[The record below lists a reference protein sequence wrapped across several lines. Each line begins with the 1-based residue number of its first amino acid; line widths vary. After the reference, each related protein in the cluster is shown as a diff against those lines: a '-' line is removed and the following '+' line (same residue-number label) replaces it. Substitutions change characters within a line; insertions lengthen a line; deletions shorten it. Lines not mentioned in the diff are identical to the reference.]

1 MLNSRHNSKLG
12 TILFY
17 LLWPLVWFYAPLRV
31 RVRVMLIVGTQ
42 VAVVKNW
49 FGPSAW
55 QLPGGGMKFGEQV
68 FETAVREMH
77 EELGVELKETTVQQ
91 LTTEPEIVK
100 AEGLLFRY
108 HYVVCKLDAKPEF
121 ELSKE
126 VIDAS
131 WVDLTSFALP
141 QNVIATLS

>member
-12 TILFY
+12 TVLFY

-49 FGPSAW
+49 FGPSFW
-55 QLPGGGMKFGEQV
+55 QLPGGGMKFGEQA
-68 FETAVREMH
+68 FETAVREIH
-77 EELGVELKETTVQQ
+77 EELGVDLEVTTVQQ

-100 AEGLLFRY
+100 SGGLLFRY

-131 WVDLTSFALP
+131 WVDLTSVAIP
-141 QNVIATLS
+141 QNVIAKLS